1 MTNEQHEPQEGSQQ
15 VLQYN
20 WHMLRRMQQSPKY
33 QMFDKTNQQ
42 GKEIQNQLDSC
53 INFQAFL
60 CKEEY
65 GICVLPGSTLDLE
78 QTVLYSDLI
87 KQKDFYHVLHDGDSQ
102 LMLSEML

>member
-1 MTNEQHEPQEGSQQ
+1 MLTKQNTSIQLAYVEEGAAVS
-15 VLQYN
+15 
-20 WHMLRRMQQSPKY
+20 
-33 QMFDKTNQQ
+33 
-42 GKEIQNQLDSC
+42 KESN
-53 INFQAFL
+53 AFL

-87 KQKDFYHVLHDGDSQ
+87 KQKDFHHVLHDGDSQ